1 MNKFINRLKTLILI
15 TWLKFTGQLNQP
27 NDIGKISVNAKNKKK
42 FLMIFPEN
50 KKNSR
55 IAGHFLKLF
64 DKNIK
69 KAKINFLVN
78 KSIYHSYQFNLPENI
93 ITYNEDN
100 INWFKIPKKT
110 FINKIV
116 HEKYDAV
123 IDLHPKFNFFS
134 AFLTLK
140 SNAKTRIGFLSKYS
154 YLFYNLEI
162 DRKNTEFLEQ
172 SYLYLRKLL
181 NI

>member
-1 MNKFINRLKTLILI
+1 MNNFINRLKILILI
-15 TWLKFTGQLNQP
+15 TWFKLTRQLNQP
-27 NDIGKISVNAKNKKK
+27 NHTGKISVNVKNKKK
-42 FLMIFPEN
+42 ILMIFPEN

-55 IAGHFLKLF
+55 IAGHFLKSF
-64 DKNIK
+64 EENIK

-78 KSIYHSYQFNLPENI
+78 KSIYHSYQFNLPEDI
-93 ITYNEDN
+93 ITYNDDN
-100 INWFKIPKKT
+100 INWFQIPKKT
-110 FINKIV
+110 FIKKIV
-116 HEKYDAV
+116 YEKYDAV

-134 AFLTLK
+134 AYLTLK

-172 SYLYLRKLL
+172 SYLYLKRLL